1 MILLNNINALHC
13 HGLSLGNQT
22 PFSDLQTSKIPT
34 YERMWN
40 FMNNAK
46 PTVFVNT
53 TKEGIIRVKKGSYA
67 YLLESTMNEYIVQ
80 RNCEL
85 MQVGGLL
92 DSKGYGI
99 GTPRGKLILNCLFY
113 IHRHSIGIM
122 ENS

>member
-1 MILLNNINALHC
+1 
-13 HGLSLGNQT
+13 
-22 PFSDLQTSKIPT
+22 
-34 YERMWN
+34 
-40 FMNNAK
+40 MNNAK

-99 GTPRGKLILNCLFY
+99 GTPRGKLTLNCSFY
-113 IHRHSIGIM
+113 THTHTHTHRETHTHARADIRLALRKTIEYKKIVHG
-122 ENS
+122 NCLW